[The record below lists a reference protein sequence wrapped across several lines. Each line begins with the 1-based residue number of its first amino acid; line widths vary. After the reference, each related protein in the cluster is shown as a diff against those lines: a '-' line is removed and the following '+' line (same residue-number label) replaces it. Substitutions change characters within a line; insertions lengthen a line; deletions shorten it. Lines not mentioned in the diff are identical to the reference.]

1 MVRRN
6 NTILDLVFR
15 LPWWMSV
22 LIALFA
28 YGGLKYVI
36 PSLRTENIFLSRLGE
51 IGPTFA
57 PLVALLFLLP
67 APFSLYRDKEKQK
80 QEDGPPDI

>member
-6 NTILDLVFR
+6 NAVLDLLFR
-15 LPWWMSV
+15 LPWWISV
-22 LIALFA
+22 LIAVFA

-36 PSLRTENIFLSRLGE
+36 PSLRTENVFLNRLGE
-51 IGPTFA
+51 VGPTFA

-67 APFSLYRDKEKQK
+67 APFSLYRDEEQQK
-80 QEDGPPDI
+80 QDDGPSDA